1 MPPVTT
7 SLIVANVA
15 MFLLFSSTGD
25 LLSPLAL
32 WPLGAAQYVGIGF
45 APWQLVTYAFLHGS
59 MLHLLFNMF
68 ALYMFGTA
76 IEQVFGSRRY
86 LIYYAVCV
94 VSAALAQLLVAKL
107 TGGFYPTVGA
117 SGGVFGLLLAYGLYF
132 PNNRVMLLF
141 PPIPLPAR
149 VFVLIYAALELV
161 MGVTGAQSGVA
172 HFAHLGGMV
181 GAFLM
186 IQWRRGKPPFFPRRR
201 R

>member
-15 MFLLFSSTGD
+15 MFLLSTTVGG
-25 LLSPLAL
+25 LLDPLML
-32 WPLGAAQYVGIGF
+32 WPLGAAPYTGIGF

-68 ALYMFGTA
+68 ALYMFGGA

-86 LIYYAVCV
+86 LAYYAVCV

-141 PPIPLPAR
+141 PPIPMPAR
-149 VFVLIYAALELV
+149 VFVLVYAVLELV

-181 GAFLM
+181 GGYLM
-186 IQWRRGKPPFFPRRR
+186 LRFWRGGGPTWRRRF
-201 R
+201 

>member
-15 MFLLFSSTGD
+15 MFLLSTSIGD
-25 LLSPLAL
+25 MLAPLAL
-32 WPLGAAQYVGIGF
+32 WPFGAARFTGVGF

-68 ALYMFGTA
+68 ALYMFGGA

-86 LIYYAVCV
+86 LAYYLVCV
-94 VSAALAQLLVAKL
+94 VSAALAQLLVARM

-141 PPIPLPAR
+141 PPIPMPAR
-149 VFVLIYAALELV
+149 VFVALYAVLELV

-181 GAFLM
+181 GGYLM
-186 IQWRRGKPPFFPRRR
+186 LRYWRGGGPTWRRRF
-201 R
+201 

>member
-86 LIYYAVCV
+86 LLYYGVCV

-149 VFVLIYAALELV
+149 VFVLLYAVLELV

-181 GAFLM
+181 GGFIMLRY
-186 IQWRRGKPPFFPRRR
+186 WRGRGPTWWRKF
-201 R
+201 